1 VGEQRSRM
9 ERNGPYLRRD
19 GQKRTEL
26 DGAGQSSMELDRARW
41 SWTELERIER
51 RWPEGCLSATL
62 CRASVATC
70 TGMLPEESVEDPAI
84 GSAV

>member
-1 VGEQRSRM
+1 
-9 ERNGPYLRRD
+9 
-19 GQKRTEL
+19 
-26 DGAGQSSMELDRARW
+26 MELDRARW